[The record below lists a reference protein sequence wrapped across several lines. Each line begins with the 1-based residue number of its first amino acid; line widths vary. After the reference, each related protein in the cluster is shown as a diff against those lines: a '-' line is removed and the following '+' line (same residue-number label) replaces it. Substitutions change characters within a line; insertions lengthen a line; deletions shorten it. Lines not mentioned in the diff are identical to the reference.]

1 MKNIKF
7 LLFIICLV
15 FFLNVIFFN
24 CSFATLYILKNQEGK
39 DIWITNQENIVS
51 KYEKL
56 GYVIWVLG
64 ARGLSQKSIEPESI
78 PNKVQPQLEP
88 ESINFKTQTKV
99 VLPPTTKLIPTPKTK
114 LIPTPNSNRDKII
127 EIFKK
132 EASLKWGNNYEM
144 VNYTVR
150 NQTQA
155 YDWVVNQTKYP
166 DIMAM
171 AKNKWQ
177 NNYEMIKY
185 TYENQVEAYKWGL
198 SQSAYPDILAKA
210 KQKWG
215 GNHEM
220 VKYEYDQ
227 QVSAYKWL
235 ENNKA
240 KNPEAFK
247 RASNKWGNNY
257 VMVKYEYEKGN

>member
-56 GYVIWVLG
+56 GYVIWILE
-64 ARGLSQKSIEPESI
+64 ARGLSQKSPDPESI
-78 PNKVQPQLEP
+78 PNEAQSQLET
-88 ESINFKTQTKV
+88 ESINSEPQTKV
-99 VLPPTTKLIPTPKTK
+99 VLPSTTKPITTPTTNT
-114 LIPTPNSNRDKII
+114 NRDKMI

-132 EASLKWGNNYEM
+132 EASAEWGANYEM

-155 YDWVVNQTKYP
+155 YDWVVSQTAYP
-166 DIMAM
+166 DILAR
-171 AKNKWQ
+171 AKQEWGV
-177 NNYEMIKY
+177 NYEMVKY
-185 TYENQVEAYKWGL
+185 EYENQVEAYKAL
-198 SQSAYPDILAKA
+198 KD
-210 KQKWG
+210 
-215 GNHEM
+215 
-220 VKYEYDQ
+220 
-227 QVSAYKWL
+227 
-235 ENNKA
+235 
-240 KNPEAFK
+240 
-247 RASNKWGNNY
+247 
-257 VMVKYEYEKGN
+257 